1 MTSTTLKILNIVC
14 VSLSVHSR
22 GWLVGSHVL
31 SVCVGGVR
39 VMGDGFWFFDSMLEK
54 TAEKDTRF
62 SFRSRL
68 FDVYNPFIEGMLLV
82 IVGV

>member
-1 MTSTTLKILNIVC
+1 
-14 VSLSVHSR
+14 
-22 GWLVGSHVL
+22 
-31 SVCVGGVR
+31 VGGVR